1 MPIEKTDAIV
11 LRVTPFSA
19 TSHVVTWL
27 TRDRGRLFTLV
38 KGATRSRS
46 VFLGQYDLHYTC
58 ELLYYG
64 KEQGGVAIA
73 KECAPV
79 KPRTG
84 LRADWRAALCAG
96 YSSELVAWCTMPGQP
111 VPLVYELLDSV
122 LDFLSEH
129 GARRTILPWF
139 ELMLLS
145 ALGLAPRLDSC
156 SLCGTA
162 VVPEIRTALAP
173 RHGGVLC
180 QTCRARPDAGQVRQI
195 SGSAVA
201 MLSAWQR
208 SETPRAAHATACPD
222 DPWLETLGLLAML
235 LAEHLGG
242 TPPMRTR
249 VVTLLDEC
257 VPPTDDREVPS

>member
-38 KGATRSRS
+38 KGATRPRS
-46 VFLGQYDLHYTC
+46 AFLGQYDLHYTC

-64 KEQGGVAIA
+64 KDHGGVSIA
-73 KECAPV
+73 RECTPL
-79 KPRTG
+79 KTRTG
-84 LRADWRAALCAG
+84 LRSDWKASLCAG

-111 VPLVYELLDSV
+111 VPPVYDLLDSA
-122 LDFLSEH
+122 LDFLSEN
-129 GARRTILPWF
+129 GARRTMLPWF
-139 ELMLLS
+139 ELTLLS
-145 ALGLAPRLDSC
+145 SLGLAPRFDSC

-162 VVPEIRTALAP
+162 VGPETRTALAP

-180 QTCRARPDAGQVRQI
+180 HACRSRPDAGQVRQM
-195 SGSAVA
+195 SGSAIA

-208 SETPRAAHATACPD
+208 SGTPRAAHATACPD

-242 TPPMRTR
+242 TLPVRAR
-249 VVTLLDEC
+249 VAKLLDQC
-257 VPPTDDREVPS
+257 TAQTRAREVPT